1 MKFVIL
7 LVCALCVYTSYADEP
22 AAARIP
28 KNMTIADENIT
39 SVLGNKSAVKSE
51 LGNSSKTNEP
61 ISPLSTR
68 FCTSA
73 EVDKKKK
80 DLCYAAQ
87 FLTIEHK
94 KYQTKLKELEQPQK
108 IYTDLRQEIVATLQR
123 AHQQTEIAAS
133 SIINDLSPINIGRSF
148 QAVKEGIKRSIGNI
162 TQAAKIREAMVAMNG
177 PRDMWAQNVKDAR
190 DEHEKYFK
198 YLELF
203 KYHNKVEL
211 ESAKKKVAHLENIT
225 VAKTAELK
233 MQLDHAERM
242 ALKNKEFVS
251 NPNVDDDAGAL
262 ALQSQ
267 RTSTSNAAATKRYLL
282 AIEAELKLAKLQ
294 LTKIQMRTPGAALPS
309 FPDIKPAKN
318 YAEDPIN
325 AIKNAQLRLD
335 EAASKQFNQL
345 AGANEEFSVI
355 AKMPGAPKPL
365 PSAPTV

>member
-7 LVCALCVYTSYADEP
+7 LVCALCVYTSYAEEP
-22 AAARIP
+22 AAATRIP
-28 KNMTIADENIT
+28 KNMTITDENVT
-39 SVLGNKSAVKSE
+39 SVH
-51 LGNSSKTNEP
+51 GNSSIGNSSNSNEP
-61 ISPLSTR
+61 ISPLSTK

-87 FLTIEHK
+87 FLTIENK

-123 AHQQTEIAAS
+123 AHQQTAIAAS
-133 SIINDLSPINIGRSF
+133 SIVNDVSESNVGRSF
-148 QAVKEGIKRSIGNI
+148 QAVKEGIKRAIGNI
-162 TQAAKIREAMVAMNG
+162 TQAVTIREAMVAMNG
-177 PRDMWAQNVKDAR
+177 PRDMWVQNVKDAR
-190 DEHEKYFK
+190 DEHEKYYK

-225 VAKTAELK
+225 LAKTAELK
-233 MQLDHAERM
+233 MQLEHAERM
-242 ALKNKEFVS
+242 ALKNKDFVS

-294 LTKIQMRTPGAALPS
+294 LTKVQMRTPGAALPS

-318 YAEDPIN
+318 YAEDSID
-325 AIKNAQLRLD
+325 AIKSAQLRLD
-335 EAASKQFNQL
+335 EAASKQFHQL

-365 PSAPTV
+365 ASAPKV